1 LRHLVGVAGIAT
13 VERDQVPRVGP
24 RSQVARVEFQHP
36 LVEAQRVGVLACG
49 LGGVSLCQ
57 QRRNIVAGGGWCLA
71 GDARDQTLD
80 HRHHLLRRVQLQAA
94 SALAGDQRFVGRVE
108 EVATRHGEQAVRVAV
123 RLVEQRG
130 CLQAGDPVL
139 HHLLVAGALAVEHQQ
154 VGAVRGS
161 FGVAGFQ
168 LEHALERRA
177 SSGCAGCVGVHQPPA
192 L

>member
-1 LRHLVGVAGIAT
+1 M
-13 VERDQVPRVGP
+13 P
-24 RSQVARVEFQHP
+24 
-36 LVEAQRVGVLACG
+36 
-49 LGGVSLCQ
+49 
-57 QRRNIVAGGGWCLA
+57 
-71 GDARDQTLD
+71 
-80 HRHHLLRRVQLQAA
+80 A
-94 SALAGDQRFVGRVE
+94 S
-108 EVATRHGEQAVRVAV
+108 VATLGAVDSAFSN
-123 RLVEQRG
+123 
-130 CLQAGDPVL
+130 AGDPVL